1 MRRTRIFAVFLT
13 ILLLCAGCSR
23 QPEPVQRQVF
33 AMDTF
38 MTLTAYGDGAA
49 QALADAEG
57 YLTVLED
64 AISVTQPDSDLSA
77 LNQAQGSPVQVSE
90 ETFPLLL
97 AALSLCGDTGG
108 ALDITAY
115 AAVRAWGFTTGEYRV
130 PDPQE
135 LAQLAAQIDYSAV
148 QVEAVSRTV
157 TLPDGMA
164 MDLGAVA
171 KGWAGA
177 QLHAQLE
184 QAGVTSAIL
193 SLGGNIQ
200 TVGSK
205 PDGSPWR
212 VGIQDPASDQ
222 GACLASVAVRD
233 MAVVTSGGYERYFQ
247 QDGVTYWH
255 ILDPD
260 TAAPA
265 RSGVASAT
273 IVGPDGT
280 TCDALSTA
288 LFVLGAQGAEQ
299 LWRDHP
305 ELNFDYVLVLEDG
318 SIHITQGLENAFTL
332 AQDDTDRKVTVI
344 SHE

>member
-1 MRRTRIFAVFLT
+1 MRRTRIFALLMG
-13 ILLLCAGCSR
+13 ILLLCAGCAK

-38 MTLTAYGDGAA
+38 MTLTAYGDGAE
-49 QALADAEG
+49 QALADAER
-57 YLTVLED
+57 YLADLEN
-64 AISVTQPDSDLSA
+64 AISVTRPDSDLSA

-90 ETFPLLL
+90 QTFDLLS
-97 AALSLCGDTGG
+97 AALSLCRDTGG

-115 AAVRAWGFTTGEYRV
+115 PAVRAWGFTTGSHRV
-130 PDPQE
+130 PEAAE
-135 LAQLAAQIDYSAV
+135 LAELAAHIDYTAV
-148 QVEAVSRTV
+148 QLEPDSCTV

-171 KGWAGA
+171 KGWAGEQLA
-177 QLHAQLE
+177 QLLR
-184 QAGVTSAIL
+184 QAGVESALL

-200 TVGSK
+200 TVGAK

-212 VGIQDPASDQ
+212 VGIQDPDSDQ
-222 GACLASVAVRD
+222 GACLASVAVED
-233 MAVVTSGGYERYFQ
+233 LAVVTSGGYERYFQ

-265 RSGVASAT
+265 RSGVVSAT
-273 IVGPDGT
+273 IVGPHGIH
-280 TCDALSTA
+280 CDALSTA
-288 LFVLGAQGAEQ
+288 LFVLGAEDAAQ
-299 LWRDHP
+299 LWQTHP
-305 ELNFDYVLVLEDG
+305 ELEFDYALVLEDG
-318 SIHITQGLENAFTL
+318 SIHITQGLENSFTL
-332 AQDDTDRKVTVI
+332 AQGYTDRKVTVI

>member
-1 MRRTRIFAVFLT
+1 MRRTRIFAVLLT

-38 MTLTAYGDGAA
+38 MTLTAYGDGAE

-57 YLTVLED
+57 YLTALED
-64 AISVTQPDSDLSA
+64 AISVTRPDSDLAA

-97 AALSLCGDTGG
+97 AALSLCTDTGG

-115 AAVRAWGFTTGEYRV
+115 SAVRAWGFTTGEYRV

-135 LAQLAAQIDYSAV
+135 LARLAARIDYSAV
-148 QVEAVSRTV
+148 QVEPVSRTV

-184 QAGVTSAIL
+184 QVGITSAIL

-318 SIHITQGLENAFTL
+318 SIHITQGLEDSFTL